1 VVDGTIEMAGSTA
14 QTIPANVFQNNDL
27 KNLVISNSAA
37 SPGVSLG
44 GALNLY
50 GKLSFGGSNRTF
62 TTADN
67 LVLKSNAAGTAS
79 VGDITNAGAN
89 SGNSITG
96 NVSVERFITARR
108 AWRFL
113 SVPTQN
119 NLQTIKEAWQENMP
133 ANSTAQ
139 STPAGYGIHITKD
152 SANWAAYGF
161 DLRTTPGPSLKY
173 FVPASGAWKGVT
185 STIDVP
191 GVNNGRFVTGTG
203 YMVLVRGDRSANL
216 LGSPVTTTTLRDK
229 GALVTGT
236 YGPVAVGAGQFAA
249 IGNPYASAVNF
260 ASASLGKSNLQDVYY
275 LWDPYLGTLGGYVTF
290 AGPSYNPT
298 ASVSY
303 TSNKF
308 IESGQAF
315 FVRSAGPAG
324 SLTFNEPA
332 KVDGSY
338 LVTRP
343 AGTESR
349 LRRICT

>member
-1 VVDGTIEMAGSTA
+1 MLQLHLAERLTFT
-14 QTIPANVFQNNDL
+14 
-27 KNLVISNSAA
+27 
-37 SPGVSLG
+37 VSCR
-44 GALNLY
+44 
-50 GKLSFGGSNRTF
+50 FGGSNRTF
-62 TTADN
+62 ATAGF

-79 VGDITNAGAN
+79 VGDITNSGAN
-89 SGNSITG
+89 SGNTITG
-96 NVSVERFITARR
+96 DVSVERFITARR

-119 NLQTIKEAWQENMP
+119 NLQTIKESWQENMP

-139 STPAGYGIHITKD
+139 STPPGYGIHITKD
-152 SANWAAYGF
+152 STNWAAYGF
-161 DLRTTPGPSLKY
+161 DFRTTPGPSLKY
-173 FVPASGAWKGVT
+173 FVPATNAWKGVT

-191 GVNNGRFVTGTG
+191 GINNGRFVTGTG

-236 YGPVAVGAGQFAA
+236 YGPVAVEATFAA

-260 ASASLGKSNLQDVYY
+260 ASASITKNSLQDLYY

-290 AGPSYNPT
+290 AGPTYNPT

-303 TSNKF
+303 TTNKF

-315 FVRSAGPAG
+315 FVRSSGPAG
-324 SLTFNEPA
+324 SLTFNERQ
-332 KVDGSY
+332 K
-338 LVTRP
+338 
-343 AGTESR
+343 
-349 LRRICT
+349 